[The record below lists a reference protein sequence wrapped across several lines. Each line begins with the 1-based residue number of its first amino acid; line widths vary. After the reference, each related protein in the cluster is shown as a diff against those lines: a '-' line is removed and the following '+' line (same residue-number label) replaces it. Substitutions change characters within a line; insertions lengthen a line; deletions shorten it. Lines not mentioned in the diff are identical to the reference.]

1 MSKLLLIND
10 LAGYGKVALSAMI
23 PILSHMQY
31 EVCSLPTALVSNTL
45 DYGKFEVL
53 ETTDY
58 MKNTLQVW
66 DALGFQFD
74 AVSTGFIVSRPQ
86 TELVRDFCRAQ
97 KVKGTRI
104 FTDPIMG
111 DEGKLYNGIGEETVA
126 LMRELVAAADYI
138 VPNYTE
144 ASYLAG
150 VPYQCGG
157 TTREELY
164 ALADKLHALGAGA
177 VLITS
182 ARMLVDGGWGPIAC
196 VVGYDAAADQHFI
209 LPYEELP
216 VRFPGTGD
224 IFSAVFM
231 GHILRGDALKAAW
244 RMWCYEPPARENHPH
259 RPQRPGGLPPRPPGG
274 RQLGLRQPARRDL
287 PHGDAR
293 RVFVHRHPALRRQHP
308 GPKPWQGNFQ
318 LPRRRHAE
326 HF

>member
-45 DYGKFEVL
+45 DYGKFEIL
-53 ETTDY
+53 ETTSY

-97 KVKGTRI
+97 KAKGTRI

-126 LMRELVAAADYI
+126 LMRELIATADYI

-144 ASYLAG
+144 ATYLAG

-164 ALADKLHALGAGA
+164 ALADKLHTLGAES

-182 ARMLVDGGWGPIAC
+182 ARMLVDGGWER
-196 VVGYDAAADQHFI
+196 
-209 LPYEELP
+209 LPASSATTRQQTSTLFCPTRNFPCDSPAP
-216 VRFPGTGD
+216 VISSRRCSWG
-224 IFSAVFM
+224 IFCAVT
-231 GHILRGDALKAAW
+231 R
-244 RMWCYEPPARENHPH
+244 
-259 RPQRPGGLPPRPPGG
+259 
-274 RQLGLRQPARRDL
+274 
-287 PHGDAR
+287 
-293 RVFVHRHPALRRQHP
+293 
-308 GPKPWQGNFQ
+308 
-318 LPRRRHAE
+318 
-326 HF
+326 

>member
-45 DYGKFEVL
+45 DYGKFEIL
-53 ETTDY
+53 ETTSY

-97 KVKGTRI
+97 KAKGTRI

-126 LMRELVAAADYI
+126 LMRELIATADYI

-144 ASYLAG
+144 ATYLAG

-164 ALADKLHALGAGA
+164 AHNVSVLPAVKADGQ
-177 VLITS
+177 
-182 ARMLVDGGWGPIAC
+182 P
-196 VVGYDAAADQHFI
+196 VVTFYGAAAQDIDLVYLEDIGDVYVDYDRVKPQIKLDYI
-209 LPYEELP
+209 LTEGDGYVSYELDTAYNFEFT
-216 VRFPGTGD
+216 VTTQTGED
-224 IFSAVFM
+224 K
-231 GHILRGDALKAAW
+231 ILVVSERSDVK
-244 RMWCYEPPARENHPH
+244 
-259 RPQRPGGLPPRPPGG
+259 
-274 RQLGLRQPARRDL
+274 
-287 PHGDAR
+287 
-293 RVFVHRHPALRRQHP
+293 
-308 GPKPWQGNFQ
+308 
-318 LPRRRHAE
+318 
-326 HF
+326 

>member
-45 DYGKFEVL
+45 DYGKFEIL
-53 ETTDY
+53 ETTSY

-97 KVKGTRI
+97 KAKGTRI

-126 LMRELVAAADYI
+126 LMRELIATADYI

-144 ASYLAG
+144 ATYLAG

-164 ALADKLHALGAGA
+164 ALADKLHTLGAES

-182 ARMLVDGGWGPIAC
+182 ARMLVDGGWEPIAC

-231 GHILRGDALKAAW
+231 GHILRGDALKTAAQAALSLIHIS
-244 RMWCYEPPARENHPH
+244 EPT
-259 RPQRPGGLPPRPPGG
+259 RP
-274 RQLGLRQPARRDL
+274 
-287 PHGDAR
+287 
-293 RVFVHRHPALRRQHP
+293 
-308 GPKPWQGNFQ
+308 
-318 LPRRRHAE
+318 
-326 HF
+326 

>member
-144 ASYLAG
+144 AAYLAS

-164 ALADKLHALGAGA
+164 ALADKLHTLGAES

-182 ARMLVDGGWGPIAC
+182 ARMLVDGGWEPIAC

-274 RQLGLRQPARRDL
+274 RQLGLRHPARRNL

>member
-66 DALGFQFD
+66 D
-74 AVSTGFIVSRPQ
+74 
-86 TELVRDFCRAQ
+86 FCRAQ

-111 DEGKLYNGIGEETVA
+111 DEGKLYNGVGEETVA
-126 LMRELVAAADYI
+126 LMRELIATADYI

-144 ASYLAG
+144 ATYLAG

-164 ALADKLHALGAGA
+164 ALADKLHTLGAES

-182 ARMLVDGGWGPIAC
+182 ARMLVDGGWEPIAC

-231 GHILRGDALKAAW
+231 GHILRGDALKTAAQAA
-244 RMWCYEPPARENHPH
+244 MQTVSKMLAQNADNQDKYKGIPLETCLEDVV
-259 RPQRPGGLPPRPPGG
+259 L
-274 RQLGLRQPARRDL
+274 
-287 PHGDAR
+287 
-293 RVFVHRHPALRRQHP
+293 
-308 GPKPWQGNFQ
+308 
-318 LPRRRHAE
+318 
-326 HF
+326 